1 MGTSRMLSLL
11 LLGAGAVVAQEGG
24 CPPGI
29 PTIPELALAEYL
41 GQWYTQY
48 HIPLARLEGA
58 TCIGAEY
65 GEHEDPEKV
74 SVHNVATL
82 PNGTVDQAFG
92 YAFVTDPEVPGQF
105 TVQSPG
111 SPPSQYYLL
120 ETDYSD
126 YAVIYAW
133 INSRGQE
140 LDQGKV
146 VSALFLLSSIGVD
159 ISELV
164 SCPQPDSCDY
174 GYGA

>member
-1 MGTSRMLSLL
+1 VL
-11 LLGAGAVVAQEGG
+11 AQDGG

-29 PTIPELALAEYL
+29 PTIPELSLAEYL

-48 HIPLARLEGA
+48 HIPLARLEEA

-65 GEHEDPEKV
+65 GEHEDPGKV

-92 YAFVTDPEVPGQF
+92 YAFVSDPEVPGQF
-105 TVQSPG
+105 TVQFPG

-120 ETDYSD
+120 DTDYSD
-126 YAVIYAW
+126 YAVIYACAEFGGSTHKYAW

-140 LDQGKV
+140 LAQGKV
-146 VSALFLLSSIGVD
+146 VSALFLLSSIGVE
-159 ISELV
+159 ISQLV
-164 SCPQPDSCDY
+164 ACPQPDSCDY